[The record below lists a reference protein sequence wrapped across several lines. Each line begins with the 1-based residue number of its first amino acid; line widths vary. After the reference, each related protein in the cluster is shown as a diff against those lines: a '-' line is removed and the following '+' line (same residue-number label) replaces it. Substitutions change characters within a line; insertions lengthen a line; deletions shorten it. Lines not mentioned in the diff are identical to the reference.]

1 MKQTRTRTH
10 KHTQKDQ
17 TSIHKKRC
25 SGNFSTA
32 IRGFF
37 TKKKKKTDESMAA
50 TQSREEEA
58 RLEKK
63 KETKK
68 YRSTKKPKKLRG
80 DRAVHRKR
88 ENIASIARACP

>member
-1 MKQTRTRTH
+1 
-10 KHTQKDQ
+10 
-17 TSIHKKRC
+17 
-25 SGNFSTA
+25 
-32 IRGFF
+32 
-37 TKKKKKTDESMAA
+37 MAA